1 MSATPIIP
9 SAYPCLDLASLIPGA
24 TFFLGSRA
32 EVQCYC
38 EVIERRDDR
47 IRFITVN
54 GGWSGAVSTAT
65 GVLLS
70 IGDESLVN
78 SDAEVIYTADL
89 PQGINHGDYNA
100 AISYVN
106 KLLKSAASLDLTAVG
121 SWPSP
126 G

>member
-1 MSATPIIP
+1 VLLRSYREA
-9 SAYPCLDLASLIPGA
+9 
-24 TFFLGSRA
+24 R
-32 EVQCYC
+32 
-38 EVIERRDDR
+38 
-47 IRFITVN
+47 RFITVN
-54 GGWSGAVSTAT
+54 GGWSGAVSIAT
-65 GVLLS
+65 GVLS

-106 KLLKSAASLDLTAVG
+106 NLLKSAASLELTAVG